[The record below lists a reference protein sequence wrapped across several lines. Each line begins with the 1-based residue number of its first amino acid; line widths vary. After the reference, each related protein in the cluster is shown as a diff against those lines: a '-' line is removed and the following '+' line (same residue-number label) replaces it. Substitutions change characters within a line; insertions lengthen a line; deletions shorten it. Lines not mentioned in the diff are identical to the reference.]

1 MILMDLSQ
9 ENKELDLIVKL
20 VLKELRIKSRFPSQ
34 KQIEELNEKIE
45 DLYMNKDSQ
54 RSKMVVKIIEKLMEN
69 GVHEIVVEEKN

>member
-1 MILMDLSQ
+1 MDLSQ

>member
-1 MILMDLSQ
+1 MDLSQ
-9 ENKELDLIVKL
+9 ENKELDLIVRL